1 VRNAPA
7 NQDVSGSIEKLLV
20 LAFDLA
26 LFQRVLSHVDLTQLK
41 LTIKRVHVL
50 VTFSIKRPDIDD
62 PGSIVT
68 TSRASNDG
76 GGIHDTKTV
85 PPGIPPER
93 RASLRQDKANPRWG
107 ESGSSMKPLGIT
119 H

>member
-62 PGSIVT
+62 PGSLVT
-68 TSRASNDG
+68 TSRAPNDG
-76 GGIHDTKTV
+76 EGFTTPKPYPLVYLLKEGLACGKTK
-85 PPGIPPER
+85 PILFWK
-93 RASLRQDKANPRWG
+93 RAAHP
-107 ESGSSMKPLGIT
+107 
-119 H
+119 